1 MLTIKVVSC
10 TLATIT
16 LSSFLV
22 CASYGLAT
30 LQSLHMHDFLDQ
42 VLPGLKWLT
51 WQGFLIGVIE
61 SFLYGVFA
69 GMIYVLLHNF
79 FHRHWNNGW
88 AMKRLNPGMN
98 VQGNH
103 RYAAV
108 KFFFG
113 FRSVWPWRHQSSV

>member
-10 TLATIT
+10 ALATTT

-30 LQSLHMHDFLDQ
+30 LHSLHMHDFLDQ
-42 VLPGLKWLT
+42 VLPGFKWLT
-51 WQGFLIGVIE
+51 WQGFLIGLIE

-69 GMIYVLLHNF
+69 GMVYVLLHNF
-79 FHRHWNNGW
+79 FHRYWNNGW

-103 RYAAV
+103 RDAAV

-113 FRSVWPWRHQSSV
+113 FRSVCPWRHQSSV